1 MDRQTPDDPVDDS
14 DGPPRAL
21 IIAALVIA
29 VSAVGVVLAI
39 AATRH
44 APPQPVAI
52 PAVPAPQAQSPP
64 CRALLQALP
73 EQLDDYRR
81 APAAQPS
88 PAGAA
93 AWRAAADSEPVVLR
107 CGLDRPAGFVV
118 GAPIQVVDRVQWFE
132 ESGPGSGGEAGRSTW
147 YTVDR
152 PVYVALS
159 LPPGSGP
166 TPIQQLSGL
175 IDRTMPVCRS
185 ARGRSADVDGQR
197 RPTPRA
203 NAVSTIVANS
213 VG

>member
-1 MDRQTPDDPVDDS
+1 VDDS

-21 IIAALVIA
+21 LIVALVIA
-29 VSAVGVVLAI
+29 VSALGIVLAI

-52 PAVPAPQAQSPP
+52 PDVPAPQAQDPP

-73 EQLDDYRR
+73 QQLGDYRR

-93 AWRAAADSEPVVLR
+93 AWRAASGSEPVVLR

-159 LPPGSGP
+159 LPPGTGP
-166 TPIQQLSGL
+166 TPIQQLSDL
-175 IDRTMPVCRS
+175 IDRTMRVVPISPGPV
-185 ARGRSADVDGQR
+185 G
-197 RPTPRA
+197 
-203 NAVSTIVANS
+203 
-213 VG
+213 

>member
-1 MDRQTPDDPVDDS
+1 LADV

-21 IIAALVIA
+21 IVIA
-29 VSAVGVVLAI
+29 LMVAVGAVGAVLAI
-39 AATRH
+39 AATRQ

-52 PAVPAPQAQSPP
+52 PALPAPQAQSPP
-64 CRALLQALP
+64 CRALLQTLP
-73 EQLDDYRR
+73 QQLGDYGR
-81 APAAQPS
+81 APAAQPA

-93 AWRAAADSEPVVLR
+93 AWRAAADEEPVLLR
-107 CGLDRPAGFVV
+107 CGLDRPPGFMV

-152 PVYVALS
+152 PVYVALT
-159 LPPGSGP
+159 LPAGSGP

-175 IDRTMPVCRS
+175 IDRTMPVVPIS
-185 ARGRSADVDGQR
+185 PG
-197 RPTPRA
+197 P
-203 NAVSTIVANS
+203 